1 MDELAPD
8 AERMAAARAL
18 VFALLPVARRLDEA
32 ASDLAVSVV
41 EAFERMAG
49 VRLVDGPER
58 AAERALSRLWAMRA
72 EGGGS
77 SPPPG
82 WHEALASFALS
93 LASAYA
99 VYAAEAA
106 ARAALGAEELL
117 RAPA

>member
-1 MDELAPD
+1 MDELAPE

-41 EAFERMAG
+41 ETFEGMAG

-72 EGGGS
+72 EGGNR

-82 WHEALASFALS
+82 WHETLASFALS

-99 VYAAEAA
+99 LHAAEAA

-117 RAPA
+117 RAPT